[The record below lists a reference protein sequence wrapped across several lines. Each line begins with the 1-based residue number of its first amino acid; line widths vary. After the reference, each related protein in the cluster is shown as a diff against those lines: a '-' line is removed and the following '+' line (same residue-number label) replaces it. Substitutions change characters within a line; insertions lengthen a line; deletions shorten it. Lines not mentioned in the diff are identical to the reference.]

1 MTPSS
6 PQTARK
12 EIVTRPSGT
21 GGRLN
26 TVYQERRSR
35 LPDVVAWRREP
46 GAGPRPPV
54 RILPDG
60 CLDLIWGDGTLFVAG
75 PDTAARLTRPGA
87 GASYG
92 LRFGP
97 GLGPLLLGVPAGEL
111 RDRQVPLQ
119 QLWPDAEARRAR
131 QQVGDSADR
140 LAALE
145 ALAARLRA
153 GAEPDPVVGRVLAGL
168 RRGDPVAA
176 TAGGAGL
183 TERTLHRRCLAAFG
197 YGPKTLARILRL
209 HRALE
214 GARADI
220 PFARLAADTG
230 YADQAHLAREVRA
243 LAGVPLR
250 ELLQTR

>member
-1 MTPSS
+1 
-6 PQTARK
+6 
-12 EIVTRPSGT
+12 
-21 GGRLN
+21 
-26 TVYQERRSR
+26 VYQERRSR

-46 GAGPRPPV
+46 GDGDDQPV

-75 PDTAARLTRPGA
+75 PDTAARLTRPRGGA
-87 GASYG
+87 AYG

-97 GLGPLLLGVPAGEL
+97 GLGPLLLGVPASEL
-111 RDRQVPLQ
+111 RDRQVPLD
-119 QLWPDAEARRAR
+119 QLWRGRPAYRAR
-131 QQVGDSADR
+131 ALVDEADDR
-140 LAALE
+140 LAAME
-145 ALAARLRA
+145 ALAERLLA
-153 GAEPDPVVGRVLAGL
+153 GAEPDPVIRRVVAGL

-176 TAGGAGL
+176 TADGAGL

-209 HRALE
+209 HRALDC
-214 GARADI
+214 ARADV
-220 PFARLAADTG
+220 PLARVATDAG

-250 ELLQTR
+250 ELLLNR